1 MAAFNA
7 HDLQRFI
14 DAHRLDATIL
24 PLSQS
29 TATVAEAARALGV
42 AKEQIIKS
50 LIFVLPDSPLLV
62 ISSGL
67 GRVDRKKLGAVL
79 GVGRR
84 KVKFADPEQ
93 ALAIT
98 GYRVGSMPPFGHR
111 QPLRTLVDTGALAYP
126 EVYGGGGA
134 GSTMMRLTTAELVE
148 FTGAEVVDIAAPPPM
163 PSVT

>member
-1 MAAFNA
+1 MAASSA

-14 DAHRLDATIL
+14 DAHDLKATIL

-29 TATVAEAARALGV
+29 TATVAEAAQALGV

-50 LIFVLPDSPLLV
+50 LIFVLPDTPLVV

-67 GRVDRKKLGAVL
+67 GRIDRKKLGGVL

-98 GYRVGSMPPFGHR
+98 GYMVGSMPPFGHR

-134 GSTMMRLTTAELVE
+134 GNTMMRLTTAELVE

-163 PSVT
+163 PSRT